1 MKAHSLKDKD
11 KSTST
16 HNQQAAQ
23 GTHGCHEDA
32 KEVDSFVK
40 RITAELDALH
50 SEEKRVVLPRFF
62 KCGVGEYGEGD
73 RFLGV
78 VVPDVR
84 SVARKNMFA
93 SLAEIEGSLESQWHE
108 VRLCGLLILVGQ
120 CRKSVPKDVF
130 EFYLAHTERINN
142 WDLVDLTAPA
152 IVGGYLLNRPEERER
167 IYSLADSESL
177 WEQRIAVV
185 STFTFIRNREYD
197 DTYALAVKLMRH
209 PHDLMH
215 KAVGW
220 MLREAGKRDQPR
232 LEAFLDEYATSMPR
246 TMLRYSIEKFP
257 EELRKHYL
265 QLR

>member
-1 MKAHSLKDKD
+1 MVQNK
-11 KSTST
+11 
-16 HNQQAAQ
+16 NYRINEAQ
-23 GTHGCHEDA
+23 MAQDTIREDIHCQTV
-32 KEVDSFVK
+32 EPFVT
-40 RITAELDALH
+40 RVTAELDALH
-50 SEEKRVVLPRFF
+50 SEEKREVLPRFF
-62 KCGVGEYGEGD
+62 KCGAGEYGEGD

-78 VVPDVR
+78 VVPDTR
-84 SVARKNMFA
+84 AVAKKNMFA
-93 SLAEIEGSLESQWHE
+93 SLEEVEGLLESKWHE

-197 DTYALAVKLMRH
+197 DTYALAVKLMSH

-215 KAVGW
+215 KAIGW

-257 EELRKHYL
+257 EELRRHYL
-265 QLR
+265 LLR

>member
-1 MKAHSLKDKD
+1 M
-11 KSTST
+11 
-16 HNQQAAQ
+16 QRV
-23 GTHGCHEDA
+23 E
-32 KEVDSFVK
+32 
-40 RITAELDALH
+40 AELEALH
-50 SEEKRVVLPRFF
+50 SEEKKEVLPRFF
-62 KCGVGEYGEGD
+62 KCGAGEYGEGD

-78 VVPDVR
+78 VVPNVR

-93 SLAEIEGSLESQWHE
+93 SLAEIEGLLESQWHE

-120 CRKSVPKDVF
+120 SRKSVSKDVF
-130 EFYLAHTERINN
+130 EFYLAHTDRINN

-152 IVGGYLLNRPEERER
+152 IVGGYLLDRPKERER
-167 IYSLADSESL
+167 LYSLADSDFL

-185 STFTFIRNREYD
+185 STFTFIRGREYD

-220 MLREAGKRDQPR
+220 MLREAGKRDQRR
-232 LEAFLDEYATSMPR
+232 LELFLDEYAASMPR

-257 EELRKHYL
+257 EELRRHYL